1 MGFFSRLFGGDG
13 GGNAAPKIEAT
24 ETIEGVLVEATPM
37 PEGGQFRL
45 AARLSKEIDGTVRE
59 HQLIRA
65 DLFQSR
71 EEAARMAITKARQVI
86 AEQGDRLFTH

>member
-1 MGFFSRLFGGDG
+1 MSFLKRLFGGG
-13 GGNAAPKIEAT
+13 SSEPKAPAVARE
-24 ETIEGVLVEATPM
+24 EMIEGVRVQATPM

-45 AARLSKEIDGTVRE
+45 AATLSKEIGGEMKE

-71 EEAARMAITKARQVI
+71 DEAANMAMQKARQVI
-86 AEQGDRLFTH
+86 AEQGDALFR

>member
-1 MGFFSRLFGGDG
+1 MGFLSKLFGGGSDPT
-13 GGNAAPKIEAT
+13 PKVAAT

-37 PEGGQFRL
+37 PEGQQYRL
-45 AARLSKEIDGTVRE
+45 AATLSKEIGGERRE

-71 EEAARMAITKARQVI
+71 DEAARMAITKARQVI
-86 AEQGDRLFTH
+86 AEQGDRLFT

>member
-1 MGFFSRLFGGDG
+1 MRFFSNLFGGSKEP
-13 GGNAAPKIEAT
+13 AAPSVAAT
-24 ETIEGVLVEATPM
+24 ETIEGVTVEATPM

-45 AARLSKEIDGTVRE
+45 AARLSKEIDGETRE

-71 EEAARMAITKARQVI
+71 DEAASMAMQKARQVI
-86 AEQGDRLFTH
+86 AEQGDGLFR